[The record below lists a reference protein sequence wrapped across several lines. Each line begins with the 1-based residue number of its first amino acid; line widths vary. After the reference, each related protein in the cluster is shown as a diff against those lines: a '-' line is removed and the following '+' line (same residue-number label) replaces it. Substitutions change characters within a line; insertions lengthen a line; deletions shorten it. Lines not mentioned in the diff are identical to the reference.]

1 MSHVNDHKDVVGLRP
16 TGSSFVSNPDT
27 SESPPSERQ
36 EDLRE
41 PTLSPVSGA
50 SSRRPAR
57 RVTANQLDLMRR
69 DFSDLGLSALQTLRD
84 YRLMQVPHL
93 ARFLYAKKQKEAGE
107 RSCRRLLKR
116 LHDKDLVRRLDRRI
130 GGMRAGSSGHVYAVS
145 PLGHRLLRSGTRKR
159 WGEPSLYFVNH
170 TLAIAEVASQTYA
183 LAIQAGHATRFETEP
198 AVWRRYQDALTE
210 TWVKPDLYTVVVS
223 GEEEL
228 HWFVEVDLH
237 TESLSRIE
245 RKCQAYR
252 NYFNTGAEQ
261 ATTGVFPK
269 VLWTA
274 PDEQRATQLTSVLG
288 QSRWPPGLFAL
299 ALAPS
304 AASAITTFNNSTSDK
319 VTQDRSG
326 SSEI

>member
-1 MSHVNDHKDVVGLRP
+1 MSHVNEHKDGVCWRP
-16 TGSSFVSNPDT
+16 TGSSLASNPDT
-27 SESPPSERQ
+27 SESTTSERH

-41 PTLSPVSGA
+41 PTLSLVSGA
-50 SSRRPAR
+50 SSRRPSR
-57 RVTANQLDLMRR
+57 RVTANQLDVMRR
-69 DFSDLGLSALQTLRD
+69 DLSDLGLSALQRLRD
-84 YRLMQVPHL
+84 YRLMQVSHL
-93 ARFLYAKKQKEAGE
+93 ARFLYAEKQTDAGQ

-116 LHDKDLVRRLDRRI
+116 FHDKDLVRRLDRRI

-170 TLAIAEVASQTYA
+170 TLAIAELASRTCA
-183 LAIQAGHATRFETEP
+183 LATRAGYATRFETEP

-210 TWVKPDLYTVVVS
+210 TWVKPDLYTVIVS

-245 RKCQAYR
+245 RKCQAYH
-252 NYFNTGAEQ
+252 NYFNTGTEQ
-261 ATTGVFPK
+261 ADTGVFPR
-269 VLWTA
+269 VLWTV
-274 PDEQRATQLTSVLG
+274 PDAQRANQLTRILG

-304 AASAITTFNNSTSDK
+304 AASAITTFSNSTSDK

-326 SSEI
+326 HSEI